1 MFKDREKRVRERKWG
16 LEDLRYSPGE
26 QELFDASDFDG
37 GLGKIFLRDN
47 KTIVNLS
54 CLMK

>member
-26 QELFDASDFDG
+26 QELFDASDSDG